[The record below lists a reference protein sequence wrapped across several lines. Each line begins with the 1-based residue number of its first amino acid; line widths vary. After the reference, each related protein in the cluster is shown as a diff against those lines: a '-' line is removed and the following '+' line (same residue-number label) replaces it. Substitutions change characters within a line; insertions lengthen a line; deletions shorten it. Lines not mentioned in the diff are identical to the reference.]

1 MPCLSTNCAEHPEDF
16 QTACRP
22 KRTFSPNRFAAH
34 CIDLCELDP
43 ASALYGMSEVSD
55 KAARAAAR
63 AAERDAKKAAKKS
76 GKTSGNGDESPMTP
90 GGHGVALGSAARTA
104 TGQLVSEKRARDIKL
119 NAFSISLHGNIL
131 VEDTELEISW
141 GNRYGLIGRNGC
153 GKSTLLHVLANREVP
168 IPEHL
173 DVYLLAEEAQPSDM
187 TALQYVI
194 DSAQKEMVRLEALG
208 TCPPCTAYGEERA
221 WLHLSFAMAARAS
234 QRVSPIHPHICPCS
248 PCPRPPVLCS

>member
-1 MPCLSTNCAEHPEDF
+1 
-16 QTACRP
+16 
-22 KRTFSPNRFAAH
+22 
-34 CIDLCELDP
+34 
-43 ASALYGMSEVSD
+43 MSEVSD

-63 AAERDAKKAAKKS
+63 AAEREAKKAAKKS
-76 GKTSGNGDESPMTP
+76 GKSSGNGDESPMP
-90 GGHGVALGSAARTA
+90 GGVALGSAARTA

-168 IPEHL
+168 IPEHM
-173 DVYLLAEEAQPSDM
+173 DVYLLAEEAQPSEM

-194 DSAQKEMVRLEALG
+194 DSAQKEIVRLEALG
-208 TCPPCTAYGEERA
+208 K
-221 WLHLSFAMAARAS
+221 
-234 QRVSPIHPHICPCS
+234 
-248 PCPRPPVLCS
+248 